1 MTFIAYYCSIKL
13 NLREELPFLILK
25 IEKKIMNITEL
36 ARILRITPN
45 ELREQLPKLGFDI
58 GQKAIKIPK
67 QTANKIIKD
76 WPRLRRQM
84 ETQKAIER
92 EREEAEEKAQR
103 KLNKVTVTLSQYITV
118 RELSEISNIPV
129 NKILAELMRNGIF
142 ASLNERIDYDTVW
155 LISEDLGLDIVKES
169 EEDKENEEDE
179 KDKLKEVIEAQ
190 KDKLERRAPVVV
202 VMGHVDH
209 GKTRLLDAIRETNV
223 IEGEAGGITQHIGA
237 YQIEKNDKKLT
248 FIDTPGH
255 EAFTAMRSRGAKI
268 ADIAILVVAADDG
281 VKPQTVEAYKIIE
294 KAGLPVVVAINKID
308 KPGANIDKTKQ
319 ELSSQLNLNPEDWG
333 GKTIMAPISA
343 KAGTGIDDLIDMI
356 LLVADVEEENIQANP
371 AGDALGS
378 VIESNIDKGAGVTVT
393 MLVQNG
399 TLKVG
404 DSLTYNGID
413 YGKVRALYNY
423 LGEAIKEAGPSTP
436 AKIIGLKTSPE
447 VGDILEVGEGKKVKT
462 KKIKSIDQ
470 ARISQIQNI
479 TEDDGSSK
487 KLTILIKSDVL
498 GSAEAIE
505 ESLIK
510 AQGENIKV
518 KIIHKGLGNITE
530 GDIIRAEAAGAI
542 ITGFNVK
549 LPIGL
554 EEMVREKNVGVKI
567 YSVIYDL
574 INDIKEKLEGMIEY
588 DISVVDLGRIK
599 VLAIFR
605 TEAKKQIVGGKVL
618 DGKIESNTIVD
629 IERNGEILERGT
641 MTSLQA
647 GKQEVDYVEDG
658 EECGLVFEGS
668 PIIEE
673 GDILIIKKEV
683 KTKSKL

>member
-1 MTFIAYYCSIKL
+1 
-13 NLREELPFLILK
+13 
-25 IEKKIMNITEL
+25 MNITEL

-92 EREEAEEKAQR
+92 EREEAEEKEQR
-103 KLNKVTVTLSQYITV
+103 KLNKVTVTLSQFITV

-129 NKILAELMRNGIF
+129 NKILAELMKNGIF

-169 EEDKENEEDE
+169 EEDKESEDDE

-308 KPGANIDKTKQ
+308 KADANIDKTKQ

-343 KAGTGIDDLIDMI
+343 KAGTGINDLIDMI

-371 AGDALGS
+371 EGDALGS

-436 AKIIGLKTSPE
+436 TKIIGLKISPE
-447 VGDILEVGEGKKVKT
+447 VGDILEVGEGKKMKT

-470 ARISQIQNI
+470 ARISQTQNI
-479 TEDDGSSK
+479 TEDDDSTK

-530 GDIIRAEAAGAI
+530 GDIIRAEAAGAV

-549 LPIGL
+549 LPVGL
-554 EEMVREKNVGVKI
+554 EEMVREKNVEVKM

-588 DISVVDLGRIK
+588 DISIVDLGRIK

-605 TEAKKQIVGGKVL
+605 TESKKQIVGGKVL
-618 DGKIESNTIVD
+618 DGKIENNTIVD
-629 IERNGEILERGT
+629 IERKGEVLERGA
-641 MTSLQA
+641 MTSLQS

>member
-1 MTFIAYYCSIKL
+1 
-13 NLREELPFLILK
+13 
-25 IEKKIMNITEL
+25 MNITEL

-92 EREEAEEKAQR
+92 EREEAEEKEQR
-103 KLNKVTVTLSQYITV
+103 KLNKVTVTISQYITV

-129 NKILAELMRNGIF
+129 NKILAELMRSGIF

-155 LISEDLGLDIVKES
+155 LISEDLGLDIVKEN
-169 EEDKENEEDE
+169 EEDKESQEDE
-179 KDKLKEVIEAQ
+179 KDKLKEVIENQ
-190 KDKLERRAPVVV
+190 KDKLEKRAPVIV

-209 GKTRLLDAIRETNV
+209 GKTKLLDAIRETNV

-308 KPGANIDKTKQ
+308 KADANIDKTQQ

-343 KAGTGIDDLIDMI
+343 KAGTGIDELIDMI

-371 AGDALGS
+371 SGVALGS
-378 VIESNIDKGAGVTVT
+378 VIESNIDKGAGVVVT

-436 AKIIGLKTSPE
+436 AKIIGLKISPE
-447 VGDILEVGEGKKVKT
+447 VGDMLEVGVGKKVKM
-462 KKIKSIDQ
+462 KKIKTIDQ
-470 ARISQIQNI
+470 ARISQTQNI
-479 TEDDGSSK
+479 AEDDDSSK
-487 KLTILIKSDVL
+487 KLTIIIKSDVL

-530 GDIIRAEAAGAI
+530 GDITRAEASGAI

-549 LPIGL
+549 LPVGL
-554 EEMVREKNVGVKI
+554 EEMVREKEVEVKM

-574 INDIKEKLEGMIEY
+574 INDVKEKLEGMIEY

-605 TEAKKQIVGGKVL
+605 TETKKQIVGGKVL
-618 DGKIESNTIVD
+618 DGKIENNTIVD
-629 IERNGEILERGT
+629 IERDGEILERGV

-658 EECGLVFEGS
+658 QECVLVFEGS